1 MISFRTY
8 DNFNLRKVEFKK
20 LDFAAD
26 KVKRIP
32 MFGAAESI
40 TDVSALAR

>member
-1 MISFRTY
+1 
-8 DNFNLRKVEFKK
+8 VEFKK

-32 MFGAAESI
+32 MFGAAEAI
-40 TDVSALAR
+40 TDVSGPAQ